1 MDRRG
6 GRAPFTRQ
14 RPPPPWPRQRRRM
27 FMIVGRAAAGQQL
40 QPHEAT
46 RDSTRHNNGLSVTA
60 CDGRLRRARP
70 GRGPSMA
77 CKGSGVQIPSAPPQH
92 RRSKACSSFSVAS
105 CRCLIARFVPPACHS
120 VLAAGSR
127 SEPLQPRPAHPM
139 RPRWRRTGRPSRA
152 GSAAR
157 QPRRNAPSDQTAP
170 VPPDLNFPHTQQV
183 VVIQRHTIDLTG
195 SNART
200 ELVYALSSQ
209 PAHHASP

>member
-14 RPPPPWPRQRRRM
+14 RPPPPWPRQRRM

-120 VLAAGSR
+120 VLAADSQQDLTHPQ
-127 SEPLQPRPAHPM
+127 SAHPTRRRSQ
-139 RPRWRRTGRPSRA
+139 RPGRPLRA

-157 QPRRNAPSDQTAP
+157 QPRRNALSDQTAP
-170 VPPDLNFPHTQQV
+170 VPPDLNFRIPS
-183 VVIQRHTIDLTG
+183 R
-195 SNART
+195 
-200 ELVYALSSQ
+200 SSSYSGT
-209 PAHHASP
+209 PPT